1 MTTRAARID
10 MRLERDQKDL
20 LEQAAVCQGQ
30 DLTSFILGALLDR
43 ARDVVARHRATV
55 LSRRD
60 MKAFLRLL
68 DRPPAP
74 NAALR
79 AAFRRLKEVH
89 D

>member
-1 MTTRAARID
+1 MTTRVARID
-10 MRLERDQKDL
+10 MRLEHGQKDL
-20 LEQAAVCQGQ
+20 LEQAAAFQGQ
-30 DLTSFILGALLDR
+30 DLTSFILGVLLDK
-43 ARDVVARHRATV
+43 ARDVVDRHRATV

-60 MKAFLRLL
+60 MKSFLKLL
-68 DRPPAP
+68 ERPPAP